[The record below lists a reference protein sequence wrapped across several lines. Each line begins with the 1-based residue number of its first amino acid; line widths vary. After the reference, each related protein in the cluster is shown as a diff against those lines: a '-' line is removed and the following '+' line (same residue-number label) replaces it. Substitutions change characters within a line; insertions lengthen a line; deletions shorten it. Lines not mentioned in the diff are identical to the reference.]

1 MVLRDSPMN
10 LKSQADK
17 DSCKNPAFV
26 DNDIFEE
33 VLSSWHV
40 LTSLEWIQDV
50 LGMPKLKK
58 SLKFSGPDFPQNC
71 DFFAFPGLRKE

>member
-40 LTSLEWIQDV
+40 LTLPRMGSRR
-50 LGMPKLKK
+50 
-58 SLKFSGPDFPQNC
+58 
-71 DFFAFPGLRKE
+71 PGNA